1 MSQLESLLPASP
13 VSPAEPTASVT
24 ANVAPIVKS
33 ALPDNQPKDPAPSR
47 QAEPAISSTATPR
60 VFLSVPAR
68 QRLYRGVRYGV
79 LALLV
84 VMVGV
89 QSVRQQA
96 QQQQLMELESALVA
110 RLPAGLSASV
120 KSLHQQV
127 LSLEARPQVLP
138 AELVSRTDWQAGIDT
153 QQRDTRAA
161 LEMFRGQLQQQAGV
175 QETQAQSLHT
185 LQGTLSDLETRI
197 KAASVS
203 PSHPATASSSAKP
216 TANPTTALKTAATS
230 KAPSSPALASTR
242 QPVPFVLTGIETRGG
257 QPFAVVAPPTGQG
270 LTQLQLVAPGG
281 SVQGWRLVSIEGRQA
296 RFLPPN
302 STQTRVLTPQ

>member
-1 MSQLESLLPASP
+1 MSQPESLLP
-13 VSPAEPTASVT
+13 VSPIIESER
-24 ANVAPIVKS
+24 
-33 ALPDNQPKDPAPSR
+33 PDNQLKDPAPSR
-47 QAEPAISSTATPR
+47 QAESVAPSTAGPR
-60 VFLSVPAR
+60 AFLSVPAR
-68 QRLYRGVRYGV
+68 QRLYQGVRYGV

-197 KAASVS
+197 KAASAS
-203 PSHPATASSSAKP
+203 QSHPATASSSAKP
-216 TANPTTALKTAATS
+216 TANPTTALKPLPRL
-230 KAPSSPALASTR
+230 KHPRRLLQRQLAN
-242 QPVPFVLTGIETRGG
+242 QYL
-257 QPFAVVAPPTGQG
+257 
-270 LTQLQLVAPGG
+270 LC
-281 SVQGWRLVSIEGRQA
+281 
-296 RFLPPN
+296 
-302 STQTRVLTPQ
+302 

>member
-1 MSQLESLLPASP
+1 MSQPESLLPASP
-13 VSPAEPTASVT
+13 SEPTVPGT
-24 ANVAPIVKS
+24 ANVTPVVDS
-33 ALPDNQPKDPAPSR
+33 VLPDNLPKDPTPSR
-47 QAEPAISSTATPR
+47 QAGSAAPSGAAPR
-60 VFLSVPAR
+60 AFLSAPGR
-68 QRLYRGVRYGV
+68 QRLYRGARYGV
-79 LALLV
+79 LALLL

-89 QSVRQQA
+89 QFVRQQA

-120 KSLHQQV
+120 EALHQQV

-138 AELVSRTDWQAGIDT
+138 AELVSRTDWQAGIDM

-185 LQGTLSDLETRI
+185 LQGTLSDLKAHI
-197 KAASVS
+197 KAASAS
-203 PSHPATASSSAKP
+203 QPHSATASSSAKP
-216 TANPTTALKTAATS
+216 TTNPTTALKTAAMS
-230 KAPSSPALASTR
+230 KTPSSPASPSTR
-242 QPVPFVLTGIETRGG
+242 QSVPFVLTGIETRGG

-302 STQTRVLTPQ
+302 STQTRVLIPQ